1 MTEHLP
7 LYAISSNSSAYSS
20 VMGEHDCAGSPATP
34 GAGTSLLLSGR
45 GLKIFR
51 IVNRKYLETLQ
62 KLFQFNNN
70 QVAALGGAF
79 LKVVVQNI

>member
-1 MTEHLP
+1 
-7 LYAISSNSSAYSS
+7 
-20 VMGEHDCAGSPATP
+20 MGEHDCAGSPATP
-34 GAGTSLLLSGR
+34 GAGAGTSLLLSGR

-51 IVNRKYLETLQ
+51 IVNRKYLETFQ

-70 QVAALGGAF
+70 QVAGLGGAF